1 MINYFT
7 FPSKV
12 PIISKEMADKKQDDP
27 SKIFTY
33 DPDAETST
41 EAPSLTRLLN
51 RKSLSQKKT
60 TGAQHPETST
70 KTPPQ
75 PPTSPHT
82 PPASAPEKPTSA
94 SIELNQFKTPPPILT
109 PTPPSPSTLSQPTPS
124 ALSPTS
130 PTESKQQ
137 TSIAIE
143 LADPSSVSTEE
154 TQKPST
160 IPATHLSG
168 SSPSQPESTT
178 STLTDGGI
186 EIAGLESLQLEVESN
201 RPITSSS
208 SENNTS
214 STTDLS
220 SNTPLNRDTHSAP
233 AEFSLE
239 QTNESTLSPS
249 PNIHPSSQF
258 SDQKIK
264 APLIKPASAPF
275 RDATHTELKKW
286 ELNELAQNSDPLGKA
301 IIQMLQRG
309 AHCALFMAISSPE
322 KNSSHPI
329 FKTTAAT
336 PADSRIPLWSGIK
349 WKPELL
355 PEVWNSF
362 LKSGQ
367 IEFGPPSSQ
376 TIPTSAR
383 NIMRAAF
390 GVSPSEWFILVRV
403 GSAQS
408 CRGVIAFFSKQSLL
422 SELAHVLP
430 LLNSELPK

>member
-1 MINYFT
+1 MMINYFT

-12 PIISKEMADKKQDDP
+12 PIISNEMTDKKQDDP

-33 DPDAETST
+33 DPDAEAST

-60 TGAQHPETST
+60 TSAQNPETST

-82 PPASAPEKPTSA
+82 PTASAPEKPTSA
-94 SIELNQFKTPPPILT
+94 SIELNQLKTPPPIST
-109 PTPPSPSTLSQPTPS
+109 STPPLSQPTPS
-124 ALSPTS
+124 ASSPTN

-143 LADPSSVSTEE
+143 LADPSSVSTEA

-160 IPATHLSG
+160 IPATHSSG
-168 SSPSQPESTT
+168 SSPSQPESTA

-214 STTDLS
+214 STTAS
-220 SNTPLNRDTHSAP
+220 SNNTPLDRDTHSAP

-239 QTNESTLSPS
+239 HTNESALSS
-249 PNIHPSSQF
+249 SQNIQPSSQF
-258 SDQKIK
+258 GDQKIK
-264 APLIKPASAPF
+264 APLIKPASTPF

-286 ELNELAQNSDPLGKA
+286 ELYELGQSSDPLGKA

-322 KNSSHPI
+322 KNSSLPI

-376 TIPTSAR
+376 SMPTRAR

-390 GVSPSEWFILVRV
+390 GVSPSEWFIFVRV